1 MVGFIDFSDNSLP
14 AGGAVGAGRRSG
26 DTLRVAQQAQ
36 IRAKVMRE
44 PENPKVE
51 RALTRLDRILGSNQ
65 QPRAEVPRGF
75 YINIEV

>member
-1 MVGFIDFSDNSLP
+1 MVGFVDFSDNSFR
-14 AGGAVGAGRRSG
+14 AGEAVGAGKRSG
-26 DTLRVAQQAQ
+26 ESFRVAQQAQ

-65 QPRAEVPRGF
+65 EPRAEVPRGF
-75 YINIEV
+75 YINIEI